1 MDYIE
6 IPEIAKVIEKEIA
19 CTLTPKRYAH
29 SRSTAETAIKLAER
43 FGEDR
48 WAAHLAGLSH
58 DMCRGLSFEE
68 QDNLV
73 NQYKACIAFLSKR
86 ASLAAILSDK
96 EFKEKMIHGPAAAC
110 LLCHRFQVRQEPIL
124 EAVALHSIADD
135 EMSPLAK
142 IVYIAD
148 KLEPLRNRA
157 ADADEKMQTL
167 DLDSLFAYTLNS
179 VVKWF
184 SESGRPLCPY
194 TAEIYSRM
202 PKL

>member
-6 IPEIAKVIEKEIA
+6 IPEIASIIEKEIA
-19 CTLTPKRYAH
+19 CNLSPKRYAH
-29 SRSTAETAIKLAER
+29 SRSTSETAVKLAER

-68 QDNLV
+68 QNNLV
-73 NQYKACIAFLSKR
+73 NKHRACIAFLSER
-86 ASLAAILSDK
+86 PSLAAILSDR
-96 EFKEKMIHGPAAAC
+96 EYREKMIHGPAAAC
-110 LLCHRFQVRQEPIL
+110 SLCYRFQVREESIL

-135 EMSPLAK
+135 AMSPLAK

-148 KLEPLRNRA
+148 KLEPLRNRS

-167 DLDSLFAYTLNS
+167 DLDSLFAYTLAS
-179 VVKWF
+179 VVRWF
-184 SESGRPLCPY
+184 SESGKPLCPY
-194 TAEIYSRM
+194 TAEIYIRM
-202 PKL
+202 TKS